1 MSSARRTPVLMR
13 RVTAAVALTVSVTLM
28 ITGCAAPDE
37 PEPAP
42 APSASPST
50 PSPTPTAEPLPTPPV
65 IGERSELSSGL
76 EAPWSIAFAGE
87 TPLISQRDNAMIR
100 ERLSDGSLRDV
111 GHVSGVQHGGEGGLL
126 GIATAPG
133 TQASDAL
140 YVYSTGSDGNR
151 VQRFDLTGD
160 AGSYGLG
167 DAETILENL
176 PAGWSHNGGRLA
188 FGPDDMLY
196 VSVGDAGDTGHSQNR
211 DSLAGKIL
219 RIAPDGS
226 IPDDNPFDGSAVW
239 SYGHRNVQGMTW
251 DDDGTMYA
259 SEFGQDDWDELNVI
273 EPGENYG
280 WPTVEG
286 IAEQSDF
293 VDPVQQWTPAEAS
306 PSGIAHVRG
315 MLFIANLRGASV
327 RTVDIT
333 DLGSSETLYR
343 DEIGRIRDV
352 VAAPDGSVWFISN
365 NTDGRVTPNEGDDR
379 IFRIQLD

>member
-1 MSSARRTPVLMR
+1 MRSARRAPAHAR
-13 RVTAAVALTVSVTLM
+13 RVMAAVSLTATATLALSA
-28 ITGCAAPDE
+28 CAAADE
-37 PEPAP
+37 PEPTP
-42 APSASPST
+42 APTTSPFT
-50 PSPTPTAEPLPTPPV
+50 PTPTPTEEPLPTPPV

-87 TPLISQRDNAMIR
+87 TPLFSQRDNGMIR

-111 GHVSGVQHGGEGGLL
+111 GHVPGVQHGGEGGLL

-133 TQASDAL
+133 DAAASHL
-140 YVYSTGSDGNR
+140 YVYSTGGEGNR
-151 VQRFDLTGD
+151 VQRFELTGD

-167 DAETILENL
+167 DAETILGGL
-176 PAGWSHNGGRLA
+176 PSGWSHNGGRLA
-188 FGPDDMLY
+188 FGPDGMLY
-196 VSVGDAGDTGHSQNR
+196 ISVGDAGDTGHSQNR

-226 IPDDNPFDGSAVW
+226 IPSDNPFEGSAVW
-239 SYGHRNVQGMTW
+239 STGHRNVQGMTW
-251 DDDGTMYA
+251 DDEGTMYA
-259 SEFGQDDWDELNVI
+259 SEFGQDTWDELNII
-273 EPGENYG
+273 EPGKNYG
-280 WPTVEG
+280 WPIVEG
-286 IAEQSDF
+286 IAGQSDF
-293 VDPVQQWTPAEAS
+293 VDPVQQWAPADAS

-333 DLGSSETLYR
+333 DLGASETLYR